1 MCSVPKWELCNV
13 QFAMWWLPSDGS
25 HKDKEDLLIKQ
36 SALLGVAL
44 GCGNG
49 PAGDQGYKSI
59 SAVLSLFLMPLLPLS
74 FLSLLFVLLTWM
86 PRCLT
91 AEKTLSH
98 VPAGLQMAEDWLWW
112 DFQFFIRV
120 KNSTIPISC
129 LFPSLLFIW
138 SSYFI
143 FRGVTGG
150 SCTSAI
156 RMVQFLTGNHQIDVI
171 QNLEYPFSCCYA
183 ILFHWHIQPS

>member
-1 MCSVPKWELCNV
+1 
-13 QFAMWWLPSDGS
+13 MWWLPSDGS

-74 FLSLLFVLLTWM
+74 FLSLLFLLLTWM

-112 DFQFFIRV
+112 DFQFFHQGQEFHD
-120 KNSTIPISC
+120 SYFLFIPITIDH
-129 LFPSLLFIW
+129 LII
-138 SSYFI
+138 I
-143 FRGVTGG
+143 FHLQGGNRGQLYQCDTHGTVLD
-150 SCTSAI
+150 
-156 RMVQFLTGNHQIDVI
+156 R
-171 QNLEYPFSCCYA
+171 
-183 ILFHWHIQPS
+183 